1 MYNLFKMLSGFKKA
15 NGEFLNK
22 KELLKTIENFIKEQE
37 NFKYNV
43 MVGTD
48 SEMFEKKVEFISV
61 IAVHRLGKGGRF
73 FWKKSI
79 LNKPLALYDRLWQE
93 AIISLNISEELI
105 KELNKRKLAFSFE
118 LHLDLGTS
126 GKSHSTIREI
136 ISLVKSYGF
145 EVKTKPFSYAASKV
159 ADKLL

>member
-1 MYNLFKMLSGFKKA
+1 MLSGFKKA
-15 NGEFLNK
+15 NGELLSK
-22 KELLKTIENFIKEQE
+22 EELLKTIENFIKEDR
-37 NFKYNV
+37 NFEYKV

-48 SEMFEKKVEFISV
+48 SEMFERKVEFISV
-61 IAVHRLGKGGRF
+61 IAVHRLGRGGRF
-73 FWKKSI
+73 FWKKT
-79 LNKPLALYDRLWQE
+79 LFNKPLALYDRLWQE
-93 AIISLNISEELI
+93 AIISLNISEALI
-105 KELNKRKLAFSFE
+105 KELNKKNLTFSFE
-118 LHLDLGTS
+118 LHLDLGTN